1 MAVVRY
7 DPAAAVTYSG
17 SIGGSGAGSV
27 SAAMAQ
33 GSDYPGA
40 VDGNWFQT
48 GGYSPSGPYVLVYN
62 GGSIGPHA
70 SAFPAGKDIIAAE
83 VAFLGQM
90 PSGGGPTTT
99 VILNNNNFSQ
109 SISAQKTW
117 PDANPAWGRA
127 VDTDFYI
134 PAAAV
139 SAYLAS
145 AQFLI
150 YQAIP
155 GGFPSRIDYFSMYV
169 NFTVGQALEATIP
182 VDLDINPTLNAMW
195 SLEAHL

>member
-1 MAVVRY
+1 MSVVRY

-33 GSDYPGA
+33 GNDYPGA

-48 GGYSPSGPYVLVYN
+48 GGYSPTGAYQLVYN
-62 GGSIGPHA
+62 GASIAPHA

-109 SISAQKTW
+109 NVSAQKTW

-139 SAYLAS
+139 PAYLAS

-155 GGFPSRIDYFSMYV
+155 GGFPSRIDYFSVYV
-169 NFTVGQALEATIP
+169 NFTVGVALEANLAVGAAVSP
-182 VDLDINPTLNAMW
+182 ALNQNF
-195 SLEAHL
+195 SLAVNF